1 MFLEFE
7 VMNRLL
13 RYVAQLEWSLEVF
26 QDGDYVE
33 LPCLIGVTHFE
44 YTPPD
49 RGSRCS
55 DREYYGYAE
64 MDWEIL
70 DMGGRPWA
78 VGQAAL
84 TDRMR
89 VLIEDHIM
97 EKLGERS

>member
-55 DREYYGYAE
+55 DREYNGYAE
-64 MDWEIL
+64 TDWEIL

>member
-26 QDGDYVE
+26 QDGEYVE

-64 MDWEIL
+64 TDWEIL
-70 DMGGRPWA
+70 DMRGRPWA

-89 VLIEDHIM
+89 VLIEDHIV

>member
-26 QDGDYVE
+26 QDGEYVE

-64 MDWEIL
+64 TDWEIL
-70 DMGGRPWA
+70 DMRGEPWA

>member
-26 QDGDYVE
+26 QDGEYVE

-49 RGSRCS
+49 RGSRDS
-55 DREYYGYAE
+55 DVDYYGYAE
-64 MDWEIL
+64 TDWEIL
-70 DMGGRPWA
+70 DMRGRPWA

-84 TDRMR
+84 TAGMR
-89 VLIEDHIM
+89 VLIEEHIV

>member
-64 MDWEIL
+64 TDWEIL

>member
-1 MFLEFE
+1 MFTDTGATCQQ
-7 VMNRLL
+7 V

-26 QDGDYVE
+26 QDGEYVE

-64 MDWEIL
+64 TDWEIL

-97 EKLGERS
+97 EKLGERP

>member
-26 QDGDYVE
+26 QDGEYVE

-64 MDWEIL
+64 TDWEIL
-70 DMGGRPWA
+70 DMCGRPWA
-78 VGQAAL
+78 VGQASL

>member
-1 MFLEFE
+1 MDIDTGATATQ
-7 VMNRLL
+7 V
-13 RYVAQLEWSLEVF
+13 RYVAELEWSLEVLA
-26 QDGDYVE
+26 DDEYVE
-33 LPCLIGVTHFE
+33 LPCLIGVTHFD

-49 RGSRCS
+49 YSSWDS
-55 DREYYGYAE
+55 DIDYYGYAE

-70 DMGGRPWA
+70 DMRGEPWA

-89 VLIEDHIM
+89 VLIEDHIV

>member
-1 MFLEFE
+1 MFLDFE

-26 QDGDYVE
+26 QDGEYVE

-49 RGSRCS
+49 RESRCS

-64 MDWEIL
+64 TDWEIL

-89 VLIEDHIM
+89 VLIEDHIV